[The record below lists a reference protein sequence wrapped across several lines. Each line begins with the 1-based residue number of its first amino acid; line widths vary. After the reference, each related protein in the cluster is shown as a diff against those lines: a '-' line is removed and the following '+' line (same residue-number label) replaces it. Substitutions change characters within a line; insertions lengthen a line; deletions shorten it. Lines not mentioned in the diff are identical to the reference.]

1 MNSTVSAWKTTPIP
15 TNGTSQ
21 TIGKAFGLEHLIL
34 GSLII
39 IVALIGLGGNATVLW
54 LLGFRMRRNAF
65 NVYILNLALADFFLL
80 CCLIIDHLL
89 LSIQFFH
96 ISSISAYVLF
106 ILLHVTFF
114 PYTVDLSILTAIS
127 TERCLSVLW
136 PIWYHCHRSTSS
148 SAVVCALLWALAL
161 ILNLLECIYCIR
173 QSKHHDEYQCN
184 KINYTLASWLIF
196 LFLVLLGSSLALLVR
211 VLRGSHRVQL
221 SRLYVTVLLTVLVF
235 LLCGLPFGL
244 FLLIVTNNIPLN
256 FKYFSI
262 IHLIVAVLSSVNS
275 CVNPIIYFFVGS
287 FRQQKRQ
294 PLKLVLERALEGNPE
309 DDE

>member
-1 MNSTVSAWKTTPIP
+1 MNSTVPAWRTTPIP
-15 TNGTSQ
+15 TDGTGQ
-21 TIGKAFGLEHLIL
+21 TGDKVFGLEHQIL

-39 IVALIGLGGNATVLW
+39 IIALIGLGGNGTVLW

-65 NVYILNLALADFFLL
+65 TVYILNLAGADFFLL

-89 LSIQFFH
+89 LSIQFLH
-96 ISSISAYVLF
+96 ISSIPDYILYPLLYV
-106 ILLHVTFF
+106 VFF
-114 PYTVDLSILTAIS
+114 PYTVGLSVLTAIS

-136 PIWYHCHRSTSS
+136 PIWYHCHRSKNL
-148 SAVVCALLWALAL
+148 SAVVCALLWVLAL

-173 QSKHHDEYQCN
+173 LSKHHDDYQCK
-184 KINYTLASWLIF
+184 KIDYTIASWLIF
-196 LFLVLLGSSLALLVR
+196 LFVVLLGSSLALLVR
-211 VLRGSHRVQL
+211 VLRGSHRVRL

-244 FLLIVTNNIPLN
+244 FWFLITKNIPLN
-256 FKYFSI
+256 FKHLSI
-262 IHLIVAVLSSVNS
+262 VHLIVAVLSGVNS
-275 CVNPIIYFFVGS
+275 CANPIIYFFVGS

-294 PLKLVLERALEGNPE
+294 PLKLVLERALQGTPE